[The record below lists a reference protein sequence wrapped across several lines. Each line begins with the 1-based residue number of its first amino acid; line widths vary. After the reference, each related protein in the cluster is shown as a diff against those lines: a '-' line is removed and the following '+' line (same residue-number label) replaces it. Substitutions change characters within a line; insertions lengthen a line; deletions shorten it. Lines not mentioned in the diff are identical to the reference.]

1 MSCAVA
7 IDTLKTDT
15 AMLNALRNNPDF
27 GYSRELVQVKSS
39 TWQWMSDRLA
49 DWYQSLFNSV
59 FPNEN
64 NWYLWF
70 IAAVMVIGI
79 IIAIVVLRNRNLL
92 RQKENNDSGYVV
104 TDDTIY
110 GIDFEQQIEAALGRD
125 DYRTALRMIYLQTL
139 KWLDDN
145 HHIHWQPQ
153 KTPSQYVREYRCAP
167 FNTLTTLF
175 IRIRYGGFE
184 ADRALVDEALR
195 MRAAVCQEGASLHDE
210 PKVQG
215 EPKEQGE
222 KGGER

>member
-1 MSCAVA
+1 
-7 IDTLKTDT
+7 
-15 AMLNALRNNPDF
+15 
-27 GYSRELVQVKSS
+27 
-39 TWQWMSDRLA
+39 
-49 DWYQSLFNSV
+49 
-59 FPNEN
+59 
-64 NWYLWF
+64 
-70 IAAVMVIGI
+70 MVIGI
-79 IIAIVVLRNRNLL
+79 IIAIVMVRNRNLL
-92 RQKENNDSGYVV
+92 RRKENTDSGYVV

-110 GIDFEQQIEAALGRD
+110 GIDFEQQIEVALGRD

-184 ADRALVDEALR
+184 ADRALVDKALR
-195 MRAAVCQEGASLHDE
+195 MRAAVCQGGASLHDE
-210 PKVQG
+210 PKVQD

>member
-49 DWYQSLFNSV
+49 DWYNSLFNSV

-79 IIAIVVLRNRNLL
+79 IIAIVMVRNRNLL
-92 RQKENNDSGYVV
+92 RRKENNDSGYVV

-184 ADRALVDEALR
+184 VDRALVDEALR
-195 MRAAVCQEGASLHDE
+195 MRAAVCQEGASLQGE
-210 PKVQG
+210 PKVQD
-215 EPKEQGE
+215 E

>member
-1 MSCAVA
+1 MA
-7 IDTLKTDT
+7 IDTLKTDS

-49 DWYQSLFNSV
+49 EWYQSLLNSV

-64 NWYLWF
+64 NWYLWL
-70 IAAVMVIGI
+70 IMALVVIGI
-79 IIAIVVLRNRNLL
+79 IIAIVVLRNRYLL
-92 RQKENNDSGYVV
+92 RLKENTDSGYVV

-110 GIDFEQQIEAALGRD
+110 GIDFEQQIKAALGRD

-195 MRAAVCQEGASLHDE
+195 MRTAVCQDDASLHCE
-210 PKVQG
+210 PKGQD
-215 EPKEQGE
+215 E

>member
-7 IDTLKTDT
+7 IDTLKTDS

-79 IIAIVVLRNRNLL
+79 IIAIVMVRNRNLL
-92 RQKENNDSGYVV
+92 RRKENNDSGYVV

-110 GIDFEQQIEAALGRD
+110 GIDFEQQIEVALGRD

-215 EPKEQGE
+215 EPKVQDE

>member
-49 DWYQSLFNSV
+49 DWYHSLFNSV

-79 IIAIVVLRNRNLL
+79 IIAIVMVRNRNLL
-92 RQKENNDSGYVV
+92 RRKENNDSGYVV

-195 MRAAVCQEGASLHDE
+195 MRAAVCQEGASLQGE
-210 PKVQG
+210 PKVQD